1 MTLRQLFACMVI
13 FSIAGTAHAEC
24 NRGDTGGGEVV
35 GTLVGA
41 ALGGFLGSQ
50 IGGGTGNKVAIGAG
64 VLAGGLLGNKLG
76 AAMDCQ
82 DQQYHVDTTQNA
94 MEKQPTGQASTW
106 VNPDSGHSGTITP
119 VKTYQTNEGTNCR
132 DFNQTLNVDGQV
144 EEMQGTA
151 CRQPDGTWKIVN
163 G

>member
-1 MTLRQLFACMVI
+1 MTIRHLFLGIAIVL
-13 FSIAGTAHAEC
+13 IAGNVNAEC
-24 NRGDTGGGEVV
+24 NQEQTGGGEVV
-35 GTLVGA
+35 GTLLGA

-76 AAMDCQ
+76 ASMDCQ

-94 MEKQPTGQASTW
+94 LETQPTGQASTW
-106 VNPDSGHSGTITP
+106 VNPDSGHSGTVTP
-119 VKTYQTNEGTNCR
+119 LKAYQTTDGTNCR
-132 DFNQTLNVDGQV
+132 DFNQTLTVDGQE
-144 EEMQGTA
+144 EEMTGTA
-151 CRQPDGTWKIVN
+151 CRQTDGSWKIVN